1 MHSQTA
7 DLNANPSLIAEISHH
22 SKSTQKQ
29 IEDSIR
35 RCNVWNS
42 GVYNGSF
49 VGRRTESISL
59 EGNRNAIEC
68 PHTDS
73 KTSRD
78 NETSAAKRTHVW
90 EFLEREC
97 VCKGGSLRQTLAP
110 VELSGCQPCLVVL
123 REFPGLS
130 SAVEPHSL
138 RAHVRLSTDVH
149 MHTHAQSHHL
159 DAAVGRWGQ
168 RAMAMECW
176 RNLKRKGEG
185 GQIQ

>member
-1 MHSQTA
+1 MFGTQRSVQWSSCWKTDWVYQPWGEPKCHWV
-7 DLNANPSLIAEISHH
+7 
-22 SKSTQKQ
+22 STQIVKPL
-29 IEDSIR
+29 ETMKWVRANR
-35 RCNVWNS
+35 RH
-42 GVYNGSF
+42 
-49 VGRRTESISL
+49 L
-59 EGNRNAIEC
+59 
-68 PHTDS
+68 
-73 KTSRD
+73 
-78 NETSAAKRTHVW
+78 W

-97 VCKGGSLRQTLAP
+97 VCVKGGSLRQTLAL

>member
-1 MHSQTA
+1 MVLLLE
-7 DLNANPSLIAEISHH
+7 DGLSLSAL
-22 SKSTQKQ
+22 
-29 IEDSIR
+29 R
-35 RCNVWNS
+35 
-42 GVYNGSF
+42 G
-49 VGRRTESISL
+49 TEMPLSV
-59 EGNRNAIEC
+59 
-68 PHTDS
+68 HTDS
-73 KTSRD
+73 KTSGD
-78 NETSAAKRTHVW
+78 NEMSTVEPKAFVS
-90 EFLEREC
+90 FLSESVC
-97 VCKGGSLRQTLAP
+97 VKGGSLRQTLAL